1 MATVDVAVSMH
12 ADRLGAT
19 PTLAGVAP
27 GRVNLIGEHT
37 DYNDGFV
44 FPMAIPFGTAVAVS
58 PRPDRRVVGHS
69 ARFGTTEFDLDNEP
83 ATTDGWGRYLHGM
96 ARMLADHGV
105 EVGGFDATVVS
116 DIPGSSLSSSAALE
130 MASGMAITALGGT
143 TISPVQLARLG
154 QQVENEIIGVPVGI
168 MDQLI
173 SAAGVRGSATLIDCR
188 SLELRQAALPDSV
201 RIVVLDTGTRRG
213 LVDSEYALRRAAC
226 ERVAAALG
234 VKALPDADLAQV
246 AKIAVDP
253 IDRRR
258 ARHVVSENERTLAA
272 VDAVDAGDVVSL
284 GGLMD
289 ESHESLHLDFEV
301 TGPAP
306 HAAVELARTLEGCLG
321 ARMTG
326 AGFAGAAIA
335 LVETPAAEAFVET
348 MTERF
353 EAPVDQPST
362 EPPAFHVVWP
372 VQGAHVVQPSA

>member
-1 MATVDVAVSMH
+1 MH

-19 PTLAGVAP
+19 PTLVGVAP

-58 PRPDRRVVGHS
+58 PRPDRRVIGHS

-83 ATTDGWGRYLHGM
+83 TITDGWGRYLHGM

-130 MASGMAITALGGT
+130 MASGMAIVALGGT
-143 TISPVQLARLG
+143 SISPVDLARLG
-154 QQVENEIIGVPVGI
+154 QRVEHEVIGVPVGI

-173 SAAGVRGSATLIDCR
+173 SAAGVQGSATLIDCR

-213 LVDSEYALRRAAC
+213 LVDSEYAHRRAAC

-234 VKALPDADLAQV
+234 VEALRDADLEQV
-246 AKIAVDP
+246 ARIGVDP
-253 IDRRR
+253 VDRRR

-272 VDAVDAGDVVSL
+272 ADAVDASDVVSL
-284 GGLMD
+284 GRLMD

-306 HAAVELARTLEGCLG
+306 HAAVELARALEGCLG

-335 LVETPAAEAFVET
+335 LVETPAVEAFVDT

-353 EAPVDQPST
+353 EAPSDQPSI

>member
-1 MATVDVAVSMH
+1 M
-12 ADRLGAT
+12 
-19 PTLAGVAP
+19 P
-27 GRVNLIGEHT
+27 
-37 DYNDGFV
+37 
-44 FPMAIPFGTAVAVS
+44 
-58 PRPDRRVVGHS
+58 
-69 ARFGTTEFDLDNEP
+69 
-83 ATTDGWGRYLHGM
+83 
-96 ARMLADHGV
+96 
-105 EVGGFDATVVS
+105 
-116 DIPGSSLSSSAALE
+116 
-130 MASGMAITALGGT
+130 
-143 TISPVQLARLG
+143 
-154 QQVENEIIGVPVGI
+154 
-168 MDQLI
+168 
-173 SAAGVRGSATLIDCR
+173 
-188 SLELRQAALPDSV
+188 
-201 RIVVLDTGTRRG
+201 
-213 LVDSEYALRRAAC
+213 ALRRSQGSTLT
-226 ERVAAALG
+226 RS
-234 VKALPDADLAQV
+234 
-246 AKIAVDP
+246 
-253 IDRRR
+253 DRRR

-335 LVETPAAEAFVET
+335 LVETPAVEAFVET